1 MSKRKYSTHS
11 EDEIIDLTNEIKK
24 EKETEHLF
32 SKTYLPIY
40 TQNPISYTNQYK
52 DERPQSSD
60 DPLPSDPPTSFS
72 PAYCAHDNPP
82 PVSPNQP
89 GSRGKRRAWTKE
101 EDHALLDS
109 IIVELSGHWSSICSR
124 NELLIQRG
132 PSMASQRFKSSIK
145 HKLLG
150 GENSKRPRVKDDE
163 E

>member
-1 MSKRKYSTHS
+1 MSKRKNSTHKSFS

-24 EKETEHLF
+24 EKETEDLF
-32 SKTYLPIY
+32 SPKYI
-40 TQNPISYTNQYK
+40 TQHPISYTNQYK

-60 DPLPSDPPTSFS
+60 PLQSDPPSSFS
-72 PAYCAHDNPP
+72 PVYCAHDNPP

-89 GSRGKRRAWTKE
+89 GLRCKKRAWTKE

-109 IIVELSGHWSSICSR
+109 IIVELSGRWSSICSR

-145 HKLLG
+145 HKLLS
-150 GENSKRPRVKDDE
+150 GENSKRPRLKDDE